1 MRQVASLRLNKD
13 LENRLDH
20 LAETTGRT
28 KTFYIRQLIEDHIDE
43 LEDRY
48 IAESRLE
55 NPADRLTSKKMRQEL
70 GLVVRIAH
78 RSKAYKKPV

>member
-1 MRQVASLRLNKD
+1 MASLRLNRE
-13 LENRLDH
+13 LEDRLDH
-20 LAETTGRT
+20 LAQTTGRT
-28 KTFYIRQLIEDHIDE
+28 KTFYIRELIEDHIDE

-70 GLVVRIAH
+70 GLEN
-78 RSKAYKKPV
+78 

>member
-1 MRQVASLRLNKD
+1 MASLRLNKE
-13 LENRLDH
+13 LETRLDH
-20 LAETTGRT
+20 LAQITGRT

-55 NPADRLTSKKMRQEL
+55 NPAGRLTSKNMRQEL
-70 GLVVRIAH
+70 GLGN
-78 RSKAYKKPV
+78 

>member
-1 MRQVASLRLNKD
+1 MSVTSLRLNKE
-13 LENRLDH
+13 LEYRLDH

-70 GLVVRIAH
+70 GLEN
-78 RSKAYKKPV
+78 

>member
-1 MRQVASLRLNKD
+1 MASLRLNKE

-20 LAETTGRT
+20 LAQTTGRT

-48 IAESRLE
+48 LAETRLE
-55 NPADRLTSKKMRQEL
+55 NPAGRLTSKKMRREL
-70 GLVVRIAH
+70 GLVVH
-78 RSKAYKKPV
+78 V

>member
-1 MRQVASLRLNKD
+1 MTSLRLNKE
-13 LENRLDH
+13 LENRLEH

-28 KTFYIRQLIEDHIDE
+28 KTFYIRQLIEDHIDD

-48 IAESRLE
+48 LAELRLE

-70 GLVVRIAH
+70 GSR
-78 RSKAYKKPV
+78 RSRRTPKQGL

>member
-1 MRQVASLRLNKD
+1 MASLRLTKE

-55 NPADRLTSKKMRQEL
+55 HPADRLTSKNMRREL
-70 GLVVRIAH
+70 GLEN
-78 RSKAYKKPV
+78 

>member
-1 MRQVASLRLNKD
+1 MASLRLDKE

-20 LAETTGRT
+20 LAKMTGRT
-28 KTFYIRQLIEDHIDE
+28 KTFYIRQLIEQHIDE

-55 NPADRLTSKKMRQEL
+55 NPADRLTSKEMRKDL
-70 GLVVRIAH
+70 GLDN
-78 RSKAYKKPV
+78 

>member
-1 MRQVASLRLNKD
+1 MASLRLNKE
-13 LENRLDH
+13 LENRLYH
-20 LAETTGRT
+20 LAQTTGRT

-55 NPADRLTSKKMRQEL
+55 NPADRLTGKKMRQEL
-70 GLVVRIAH
+70 
-78 RSKAYKKPV
+78 RSRRSYRTPEQSV

>member
-1 MRQVASLRLNKD
+1 MASLRLNKE
-13 LENRLDH
+13 LENRLDR

-48 IAESRLE
+48 LAESRLE
-55 NPADRLTSKKMRQEL
+55 NPAGRLTSKNMRQNL
-70 GLVVRIAH
+70 GLGH
-78 RSKAYKKPV
+78 PPRSKTYKKPV

>member
-1 MRQVASLRLNKD
+1 MASFRLDKE

-20 LAETTGRT
+20 LAEMTGRT
-28 KTFYIRQLIEDHIDE
+28 KTFYIRQLIEQHIDE

-55 NPADRLTSKKMRQEL
+55 NPADRLTSKEMRQDL
-70 GLVVRIAH
+70 GLDN
-78 RSKAYKKPV
+78 

>member
-1 MRQVASLRLNKD
+1 MASLRLNRE

-20 LAETTGRT
+20 LAQTTGRT

-55 NPADRLTSKKMRQEL
+55 NPADRLTSKKMRQAL
-70 GLVVRIAH
+70 GLEN
-78 RSKAYKKPV
+78 

>member
-1 MRQVASLRLNKD
+1 MASLRLNKE

-20 LAETTGRT
+20 LAQTTGRT

-55 NPADRLTSKKMRQEL
+55 KPADRLTSKKIRQEL
-70 GLVVRIAH
+70 GLVVRIGH
-78 RSKAYKKPV
+78 RSKVYKKPV

>member
-1 MRQVASLRLNKD
+1 MASLRLDKA

-20 LAETTGRT
+20 LAKMTGRT
-28 KTFYIRQLIEDHIDE
+28 KTFYIRQLIEQHIDE

-55 NPADRLTSKKMRQEL
+55 NPADRLTSKEMRKDL
-70 GLVVRIAH
+70 GLDN
-78 RSKAYKKPV
+78 

>member
-1 MRQVASLRLNKD
+1 MASLRLNKE
-13 LENRLDH
+13 LENRLDR

-48 IAESRLE
+48 LAESRLE
-55 NPADRLTSKKMRQEL
+55 KPAERLTSKKMRQNL
-70 GLVVRIAH
+70 GLGHPH
-78 RSKAYKKPV
+78 RSKVYKRPV